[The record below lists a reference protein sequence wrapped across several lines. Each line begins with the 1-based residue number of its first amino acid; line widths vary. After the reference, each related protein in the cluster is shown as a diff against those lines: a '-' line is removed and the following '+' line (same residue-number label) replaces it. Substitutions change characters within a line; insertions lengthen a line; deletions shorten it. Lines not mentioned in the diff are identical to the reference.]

1 MSNLPP
7 LEDGEVVMFDHV
19 PSFRAFKRTA
29 LLMIALTV
37 PAVVV
42 FLIVFPDTLWPAVPM
57 FVTCVILMQERVR
70 LGRYRAW
77 ITNKRVIFQGER
89 FIALDDIKAVGKRG
103 NGVRLAWENGGK
115 GSKLLYPEDA
125 DALIAAIET
134 AKDAA

>member
-42 FLIVFPDTLWPAVPM
+42 FLIVFPDTLWPVVPM

-77 ITNKRVIFQGER
+77 ITNKRVIFQADQSV
-89 FIALDDIKAVGKRG
+89 ALDDIGAVTKNR
-103 NGVRLAWENGGK
+103 NGVRLAWINGGK
-115 GSKLLYPEDA
+115 GTKLLYPEDA
-125 DALIAAIET
+125 NALIAAIET
-134 AKDAA
+134 AKGAI